1 MPPLI
6 QHKNKSGRD
15 HLPLNTLFPHPSVLY
30 SLLAYVNAPFFVLGK
45 IRPKVHAYVQLM
57 RATTKQFIVA
67 SLTVR
72 INMND
77 SIIKSIPYSLQEIP
91 LISLCLAQSSHT
103 RW

>member
-6 QHKNKSGRD
+6 QHKDKSGRD

-67 SLTVR
+67 SLTLR

-77 SIIKSIPYSLQEIP
+77 SVIKSIAYSLQEI
-91 LISLCLAQSSHT
+91 ISLSLFSPKLSH
-103 RW
+103 